1 MHQRLP
7 IASAALISLILL
19 CSCSKSDAFGTRLP
33 GSGNENSQTTPTPTP
48 APPASSGKYE
58 ALAWE
63 TSSKP
68 ERKNWSNYIFQIVGE
83 EYQSLNRAGDITFF
97 CPRYNSLSKE
107 QRINAWGQLIVGMA
121 YYESGWSPTSRM
133 TETTMGTDPITGK
146 QVSSEGLLQLS
157 YQDVQWAPYCEFD
170 WSKDKNLSA
179 TDPKKTILDPY
190 KNLRCG
196 IKILARQVDRKGE
209 IVLSSGVYW
218 AVLKDGGKY
227 EKLDEIAGYVK
238 RLSFCK

>member
-7 IASAALISLILL
+7 IASAALIAMILC
-19 CSCSKSDAFGTRLP
+19 CSCSKSDAFGTKLP
-33 GSGNENSQTTPTPTP
+33 GSSEESSQTTPTPK
-48 APPASSGKYE
+48 PPASSGKYE

-68 ERKNWSNYIFQIVGE
+68 ERKNWSNYIFQVVDA
-83 EYQSLNRAGDITFF
+83 EYQRLNRAADISFF
-97 CPRYNSLSKE
+97 CPRYNSLSIE
-107 QRINAWGQLIVGMA
+107 HRVNAWGKLIVGMA

-157 YQDVQWAPYCEFD
+157 YQDVQWAKYCEFD

-190 KNLRCG
+190 KNLSCG
-196 IKILARQVDRKGE
+196 IKILAGQIDRTGE
-209 IVLSSGVYW
+209 IMLKSGVYW
-218 AVLKDGGKY
+218 AVLKEGGKY
-227 EKLDEIAGYVK
+227 EKIDEIAGYVK